1 MKIPK
6 QRIITFKVMRNET
19 SKKLS
24 SYAEKNERSL
34 SNVVKLCVLSHF
46 GTDEEIAKAISILEN
61 IED

>member
-1 MKIPK
+1 MP
-6 QRIITFKVMRNET
+6 RERFITFKLMRRET
-19 SKKLS
+19 SKKLF

-46 GTDEEIAKAISILEN
+46 GTDKEIAKAISILEN